1 MDVEL
6 AMKLLQF
13 WMKESV
19 MEADPVNIEA
29 EGFIL

>member
-6 AMKLLQF
+6 TMKLLQF

-19 MEADPVNIEA
+19 MEADPVNTVVKC
-29 EGFIL
+29 FVL